1 MSYRKNFGA
10 WGEDYAAGY
19 LIQRGYTIIGRNVR
33 TPYGEIDL
41 IALDGDVLVFVEV
54 KTRSSSAYGFP
65 EEAISKQK
73 ATHMLASAQSY
84 LQNNLELSG
93 DWRWDVM
100 AIQKQSTPE
109 NIEVM
114 HFKNVIHDV

>member
-1 MSYRKNFGA
+1 MSYRKNFGT
-10 WGEDYAAGY
+10 WGEEFAAGY
-19 LIQRGYTIIGRNVR
+19 LSQQGYTVIGRNVR

-41 IALDGDVLVFVEV
+41 IALDGEVLVFVEV
-54 KTRSSSAYGFP
+54 KTRSSNAFGFP

-73 ATHMLASAQSY
+73 AGHMLASAQSY
-84 LQNNLELSG
+84 LQSHLDLSG

-109 NIEVM
+109 NIEVV
-114 HFKNVIHDV
+114 HFKNVIHDI